1 MDLRNHSSYT
11 CPRSWPTC
19 PHGPLSRVVGS
30 LCWYDWRDWGGR
42 ALCLWERK
50 HRIIQIFWPSL
61 STELFHSLSP
71 PENIKYLTYINNIMP
86 KLSQEKWLLQYE
98 GVGMCG
104 ESQTH
109 SFSSKQEAIERM
121 QILATNHDIIT
132 VSLKRVFNCSDQDG
146 LVNNIRKRDK
156 PYHAS
161 PSSPQH
167 ASDHL
172 DAIELEE
179 IDLDEIPLDDIV
191 MDELPPLDWQE
202 VCCSFLKQIITPKK
216 KGLIIDFPNHHDRGC
231 SPITHHL
238 FLRRGE

>member
-1 MDLRNHSSYT
+1 
-11 CPRSWPTC
+11 
-19 PHGPLSRVVGS
+19 
-30 LCWYDWRDWGGR
+30 
-42 ALCLWERK
+42 
-50 HRIIQIFWPSL
+50 
-61 STELFHSLSP
+61 
-71 PENIKYLTYINNIMP
+71 
-86 KLSQEKWLLQYE
+86 
-98 GVGMCG
+98 MCG

-121 QILATNHDIIT
+121 QSLASTHDTIT

-156 PYHAS
+156 AYHAS

-231 SPITHHL
+231 SPITNQL
-238 FLRRGE
+238 FLRREKS

>member
-1 MDLRNHSSYT
+1 MSE
-11 CPRSWPTC
+11 
-19 PHGPLSRVVGS
+19 LS
-30 LCWYDWRDWGGR
+30 
-42 ALCLWERK
+42 K
-50 HRIIQIFWPSL
+50 
-61 STELFHSLSP
+61 
-71 PENIKYLTYINNIMP
+71 
-86 KLSQEKWLLQYE
+86 EKWLLQYE

-121 QILATNHDIIT
+121 QLLATTHDIIT

-156 PYHAS
+156 AYPAS

-167 ASDHL
+167 ASDL

-179 IDLDEIPLDDIV
+179 IDLDEIPLV
-191 MDELPPLDWQE
+191 MDELPHLDWQE

-231 SPITHHL
+231 SPIANHL
-238 FLRRGE
+238 FLRRG